1 MSIANWKMPG
11 QSGATPPKRPPENV
25 KWHKIREVRLQ
36 QGVSLRSASKRM
48 QMDIGDVRET
58 EKPWNDI
65 PVSLLY
71 VWQEALEVP
80 AQHLLADE
88 EDGLSGPVLKRAQ
101 MIRLMKT
108 AAALRERVEDSSA
121 ELLVKTL
128 IDQLIEI
135 MPELETVSAWHAIGQ
150 RRSLDECGRVA
161 ENSLPDDWFVNTAYY
176 GR

>member
-11 QSGATPPKRPPENV
+11 QTDESTSKRPSRNV

-48 QMDIGDVRET
+48 QMDICDVRET

-65 PVSLLY
+65 PVSILY
-71 VWQEALEVP
+71 VWQKALEVP
-80 AQHLLADE
+80 AAHLLSE
-88 EDGLSGPVLKRAQ
+88 EEEGLSGPVLKRAR

-108 AAALRERVEDSSA
+108 AAALKERIEDPA
-121 ELLVKTL
+121 LELLVRTL

-161 ENSLPDDWFVNTAYY
+161 ENQLPDDWFVNAAYY
-176 GR
+176 SR